1 MGRPPPLNGR
11 AAFATDPT
19 RRSRPRPPSCG
30 VTPDPANPLT
40 QRWWRL
46 AQAALVVVAAGALVG
61 AAALQAKHSG
71 EPQVVAAGR
80 AAQLHANEMLLR
92 NPGTRLGLGGLH
104 LGGDAD
110 VASDALGPA
119 DETLGD
125 PSERSETWQLPG
137 AELAIV
143 ASDDGAGIG
152 VLEASVDHAGPTR
165 FRLDGG
171 LFLGDATLGDIVAA
185 WGEPTR
191 TASYGSDDF
200 VVSYDT
206 CFDASPVVIKLDQK
220 DQPRGRGAP
229 LAYSAAVTG
238 VLIGE
243 ADEPAGGPACR

>member
-1 MGRPPPLNGR
+1 MPLIGR
-11 AAFATDPT
+11 AALAPHPT
-19 RRSRPRPPSCG
+19 RRSRPRAASCG
-30 VTPDPANPLT
+30 VTPDAAHPLT

-46 AQAALVVVAAGALVG
+46 ARAGLVVVAGAALVG

-71 EPQVVAAGR
+71 EPQVVVARR

-92 NPGTRLGLGGLH
+92 NPGTRFGLGGLH
-104 LGGDAD
+104 LGGDVD

-119 DETLGD
+119 DETLGA

-143 ASDDGAGIG
+143 ASDPGSGIG
-152 VLEASVDHAGPTR
+152 VLEANVDPAGPTR
-165 FRLDGG
+165 FGLDGG

-206 CFDASPVVIKLDQK
+206 CFDAAPVVIKLDQK

-229 LAYSAAVTG
+229 LAYAAGVTG
-238 VLIGE
+238 VLIAD
-243 ADEPAGGPACR
+243 ADEPAGGPACG